1 MEAIKKEMKK
11 KQWTNEERKKKI
23 LYIEKINLKLK
34 KKDTL
39 SINKGRIGVEKGMKD
54 YESKQSTYQR
64 EGK

>member
-39 SINKGRIGVEKGMKD
+39 SINKGRIGVGKGMKD
-54 YESKQSTYQR
+54 YESK
-64 EGK
+64 

>member
-54 YESKQSTYQR
+54 YESK
-64 EGK
+64 